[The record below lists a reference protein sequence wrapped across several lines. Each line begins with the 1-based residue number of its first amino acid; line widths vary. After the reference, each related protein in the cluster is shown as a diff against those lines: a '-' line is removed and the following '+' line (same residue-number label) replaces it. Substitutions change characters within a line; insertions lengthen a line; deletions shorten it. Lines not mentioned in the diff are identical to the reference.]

1 MAETL
6 PLFEERAR
14 KALENA
20 RLQKSLTQ
28 MAQRFA
34 GARLQA
40 MAQFPDWERYR
51 QLAHDIK
58 KHTLDHLGDYLEE
71 LERRVTDRGG
81 RVLWAKDARAAC
93 DFVLRIARERRIKTA
108 VKSKS
113 MTAEEIA
120 LNEALEKGGVEAV
133 ETDLGEFIVQLA
145 GERPSH
151 IIAPAV
157 HKSREEVAELF
168 VRKLRSEHY
177 NEIEQ
182 LAGVARKTLRQKFL
196 QAGMGI
202 SGVNFAV
209 AETGTIVIFENE
221 GNARF
226 CTAAPRL
233 HVALMGIE
241 KVIPRMNDLLVFLA
255 LLGRAATGQKLPS
268 YVSFLTGPRR
278 PGEKDGPEEFFLIL
292 LDNGRSRILRDPL
305 RRESLYCIR
314 CGACLNV
321 CPVYQKI
328 GGHAYG
334 WVYSGPIGAV
344 LSPQYQGMREAG
356 ELPYASS
363 LCGACEDA
371 CPVKIPLPRLL
382 LDLRREAIETGG
394 QKEGK
399 PVDAAERRAM
409 RWWLRVNR
417 SARSYRFF
425 TAIARRVGRWKATGE
440 YISSLSGALAG
451 WTKERDFPA
460 PAASPF
466 RQRWAKLKKQKEAGP
481 SS

>member
-1 MAETL
+1 MAEAL
-6 PLFEERAR
+6 PVFQERAR
-14 KALENA
+14 KALQDA
-20 RLQKSLTQ
+20 RLQKSLAQ
-28 MAQRFA
+28 ASQRFA

-40 MAQFPDWERYR
+40 VAEFPDWERYR

-58 KHTLDHLGDYLEE
+58 KHTLDHLGYYLEE
-71 LERRVTDRGG
+71 LERRVTERGG
-81 RVLWAKDARAAC
+81 KVLWAKDARTAC
-93 DFVLRIARERRIKTA
+93 DLVLGIARERRIKTV

-113 MTAEEIA
+113 MTSEEIA
-120 LNEALEKGGVEAV
+120 LNEALEKALVDTV

-177 NEIEQ
+177 HEIEQ

-196 QAGMGI
+196 EAGMGI
-202 SGVNFAV
+202 SGANFAV
-209 AETGTIVIFENE
+209 AETGTMVIFENE

-226 CTAAPRL
+226 CTTAPRL

-241 KVIPRMNDLLVFLA
+241 KVIPRMDDLLVFLA

-268 YVSFLTGPRR
+268 YVSFLNGPRR
-278 PGEKDGPEEFFLIL
+278 QGEKDGPEEFFLIL
-292 LDNGRSRILRDPL
+292 LDNGRSRILQDPL

-344 LSPQYQGMREAG
+344 LGPQYQGMKEAG

-382 LDLRREAIETGG
+382 LDLRREAVETGG
-394 QKEGK
+394 QEQGR
-399 PVDAAERRAM
+399 PVNPAEKRAM
-409 RWWLRVNR
+409 RWWLRMNR
-417 SARSYRFF
+417 SASGYRFF
-425 TAIARRVGRWKATGE
+425 TAIARRIGRWKATGD
-440 YISSLSGALAG
+440 YISSLPGVLAG

-460 PAASPF
+460 PAASSF
-466 RQRWAKLKKQKEAGP
+466 RQRWAKLKSRKETK
-481 SS
+481 SSS